1 MKILLQRVT
10 QASVSVEDVTV
21 SRIGPG
27 LLVFLG
33 LQQDDSRDTAEQLLH
48 RLLGYR
54 IFADAAGRMNLSVAD
69 AAGDILL
76 VPQFTLAADTTRGRR
91 PGFSC
96 AMPPVDAEPLY
107 DFCLDW
113 LVSNHAPGNV
123 AGGVFGADM
132 QVGLVNNGPVTFLLS
147 S

>member
-10 QASVSVEDVTV
+10 RADVSVGEATF

-33 LQQDDSRDTAEQLLH
+33 LEQDDGRSNAEPLLH
-48 RLLGYR
+48 RLLAYR
-54 IFADAAGRMNLSVAD
+54 IFADAAGRMNRSVAD

-96 AMPPVDAEPLY
+96 AMPPADAEPLY
-107 DFCLDW
+107 AFCLDW
-113 LVSNHAPGNV
+113 LASNHASGRV

-132 QVGLVNNGPVTFLLS
+132 QVSLVNDGPVTFLLS
-147 S
+147 A

>member
-1 MKILLQRVT
+1 MKLLLQRVT
-10 QASVSVEDVTV
+10 RADVSVEEETV

-33 LQQDDSRDTAEQLLH
+33 LEQDDRRSTAEQLLH
-48 RLLGYR
+48 RLLAYR
-54 IFADAAGRMNLSVAD
+54 VFADAAGRMNVSVAD
-69 AAGDILL
+69 AAGDVLL

-96 AMPPVDAEPLY
+96 AMPPADAEPLY
-107 DFCLDW
+107 GFCLDW
-113 LVSNHAPGNV
+113 LASNHTSGKV

-132 QVGLVNNGPVTFLLS
+132 QVSLINDGPVTFLLS
-147 S
+147 A